1 MSKINET
8 RHVSWYETCTCK
20 CTIMIMINGAI
31 MINEDVNA
39 KNWLKEVDMIMVL
52 FGILQSFAKYIWNIL
67 GFTENVDLN

>member
-52 FGILQSFAKYIWNIL
+52 FGILQPFAKYIWNIL
-67 GFTENVDLN
+67 GFTENIDLN